1 VKPAKFQYH
10 KPQTIYDAIQLLSHL
25 QNARILAGG
34 QTLVPILNFRLSAFD
49 NIVDLGCI
57 PELLAINENVEN
69 LDIGSMVTQ
78 RMLEKSS
85 LIKEKF
91 PLLSNAIKYVGHRQ
105 TRNRGTIG
113 GSLCHLDPSAE
124 IPLVALTL
132 QASVEIVGPQGSRE
146 ALIDDFME
154 DMLTPEIAEDEIVTK
169 IKFPLCYMWNGW
181 AFTEFSRRKGDFA
194 IVAIAC
200 VMQTGADGAVK
211 DLVLAAGGLC
221 EVPFRLKKI
230 EDAIRGKK
238 LNQSLLA
245 SIFENGFSFDAL
257 DDVFAPAWYRNR
269 LAFTGSK
276 RVVSE
281 AYARC
286 LSFQELA

>member
-1 VKPAKFQYH
+1 MKPAQFQYH
-10 KPQTIYDAIQLLSHL
+10 KPQTISEAIQLLSHL
-25 QNARILAGG
+25 ENARLLAGG
-34 QTLVPILNFRLSAFD
+34 QTLVPMLNFRVSAFD

-57 PELLAINENVEN
+57 PELSTINENVDS

-78 RMLEKSS
+78 RMLEYSS
-85 LIKEKF
+85 LVKEKL
-91 PLLSNAIKYVGHRQ
+91 PLLSHAIKYVGHRQ

-132 QASVEIVGPQGSRE
+132 RASVEIAGPEGSRD
-146 ALIDDFME
+146 AVISDFIE
-154 DMLTPEIAEDEIVTK
+154 DMLTPAISEHELVVK
-169 IKFPLCYMWNGW
+169 IKFPLRYMWNGW

-200 VMQTGADGAVK
+200 VMEMGTNGEVK

-221 EVPFRLKKI
+221 EVPFRLEKI

-257 DDVFAPAWYRNR
+257 DDVFAPSWYRNR
-269 LAFTGSK
+269 LACMGAK
-276 RVVSE
+276 RVLAE
-281 AYARC
+281 AYERC
-286 LSFQELA
+286 QSYQELI